1 MNHKEFESREETVK
15 TAGLNTSEKTADPDA
30 PEKTAD
36 PDAPEKQEKPTG
48 PDTPEKTAEFD
59 IQEELAKLPARPGV
73 YIMHGRR
80 DEVLYVGKA
89 VSLRNRVRQYFQDSR
104 KKRLKIYSMIPQV
117 SRFEYIVTDTE
128 VEALVLECNL
138 IKEYRPKYNTMLMD
152 DKAYPF
158 IQVTVQEAFP
168 RILYSHRMKKDRAR
182 YFGPYP
188 DASAAKETIDL
199 VRKLYHLRAC
209 SRRLPEDI
217 GKQRPCLYYHIHQCK
232 APCQSWISQEEYG
245 QQLQRALDFLDGR
258 DDEILTDLKTR
269 MKDAAENLRFEEA
282 AGLRDMLR
290 SIEKIR
296 ERQKMT
302 GSTGD
307 DTDVLAV
314 AADGED
320 AIVQVFFVRDGRL
333 IGRDHFYLKAAG
345 DEERGGILQSF
356 IQQFYA
362 GTPFIPKTLML
373 SDDIAGPEVIEEWL
387 TEKKGQR
394 VYIRVPKKGSKEK
407 LVELAMRN
415 AQLLLDQDRERIK
428 REISKTLGAIQ
439 EIGNWLSIGTPERME
454 SYDISNISGYQSV
467 GSMVVYENGRP
478 KKADYRKFRIK
489 SVEGPNDYASMEE
502 VLTRRFRRG
511 LEADS
516 GFDRLPDLI
525 LMDGGRGQV
534 NIALRVLES
543 LGLEIPVAG
552 MVKDDRHRTRGLY
565 FNNVEIPIETDSE
578 GFHLLTRIQDET
590 HRFAIEYHRL
600 LRGKEQVHSILDDIP
615 GIGDSRRKELMRH
628 FPDLESIRRAE
639 VDELAALPA
648 MNRRAAQSVYDFFH
662 EKKTAGEEE
671 QT

>member
-1 MNHKEFESREETVK
+1 M
-15 TAGLNTSEKTADPDA
+15 
-30 PEKTAD
+30 
-36 PDAPEKQEKPTG
+36 
-48 PDTPEKTAEFD
+48 
-59 IQEELAKLPARPGV
+59 
-73 YIMHGRR
+73 
-80 DEVLYVGKA
+80 
-89 VSLRNRVRQYFQDSR
+89 
-104 KKRLKIYSMIPQV
+104 
-117 SRFEYIVTDTE
+117 
-128 VEALVLECNL
+128 
-138 IKEYRPKYNTMLMD
+138 
-152 DKAYPF
+152 
-158 IQVTVQEAFP
+158 
-168 RILYSHRMKKDRAR
+168 
-182 YFGPYP
+182 
-188 DASAAKETIDL
+188 
-199 VRKLYHLRAC
+199 
-209 SRRLPEDI
+209 
-217 GKQRPCLYYHIHQCK
+217 
-232 APCQSWISQEEYG
+232 
-245 QQLQRALDFLDGR
+245 
-258 DDEILTDLKTR
+258 
-269 MKDAAENLRFEEA
+269 
-282 AGLRDMLR
+282 
-290 SIEKIR
+290 
-296 ERQKMT
+296 
-302 GSTGD
+302 
-307 DTDVLAV
+307 
-314 AADGED
+314 
-320 AIVQVFFVRDGRL
+320 
-333 IGRDHFYLKAAG
+333 
-345 DEERGGILQSF
+345 
-356 IQQFYA
+356 
-362 GTPFIPKTLML
+362 
-373 SDDIAGPEVIEEWL
+373 
-387 TEKKGQR
+387 
-394 VYIRVPKKGSKEK
+394 YIRVPKKGSKEK

-516 GFDRLPDLI
+516 GFERLPDLI